1 MPPARTLSYSRP
13 LSRPAA
19 NAHAGKYS
27 LLFGL
32 ILCLGMAACQS
43 EPATPNQH
51 VEVFTW
57 WTSGS
62 EAAALESVFEAFR
75 AQFPDIDIINA
86 SIAGGGG
93 SAARPVLQTRLIG
106 GNPPD
111 TWQTHHGAEIQTQY
125 IGPGFTESLHDLYL
139 EEDWY
144 ELFAPDLLQ
153 TVSHNGEPHM
163 VLINLH
169 RSNILWYNKP
179 LLEEHA
185 VLVGE
190 TLSHDGLFDIAEQLQ
205 MAGVAPLCMGDA
217 GIWANG
223 IMFENT
229 LVGVIGPERY
239 LGLWDGR
246 TAFTDADVRQAITT
260 YGKLLDYLNTDH
272 AALSWDQAVD
282 KLIDGG
288 CAFYSMGDWAYGELT
303 QAGMIDNEDFGWV
316 AHPGSETAY
325 ILVTDGFTL
334 AKGAPN
340 PGAARNM
347 LRVMGQQVVQQEFNL
362 LKGSICARSD
372 CDRSAFSPYLQWAM
386 DSYSKT
392 TSVPTVVHGS
402 AAPADFRQAL
412 NDALTDFVVR
422 RDENAFAASLAR
434 EAEASG
440 FGR

>member
-1 MPPARTLSYSRP
+1 MPRTFSSSRP
-13 LSRPAA
+13 HARPGHH
-19 NAHAGKYS
+19 AHGGHFS
-27 LLFGL
+27 WIIGL
-32 ILCLGMAACQS
+32 ILCLGLGACQS
-43 EPATPNQH
+43 EPETPNQH
-51 VEVFTW
+51 VEVFSW

-62 EAAALESVFEAFR
+62 EAAALEAIFEAFR
-75 AQFPDIDIINA
+75 TQYPNTDIINA

-93 SAARPVLQTRLIG
+93 SAARPVLQTRLVG

-111 TWQTHHGAEIQTQY
+111 TWQTHHGAEVQTQY
-125 IGPGFTESLHDLYL
+125 IGPGFTESLHDLYV
-139 EEDWY
+139 EEGWY
-144 ELFAPDLLQ
+144 ELFTPELLQ
-153 TVSHNGEPHM
+153 TVSHDGVPHM

-179 LLEEHA
+179 LLIEHA
-185 VLVGE
+185 VRVGE
-190 TLSHDGLFDIAEQLQ
+190 TLSYDELFEIADHLQ
-205 MAGVAPLCMGDA
+205 NSGVAALCMGDA

-229 LVGVIGPERY
+229 LVGVMGPERY
-239 LGLWDGR
+239 LGLWEGT
-246 TAFTDADVRQAITT
+246 TAFTDADIRQAITT
-260 YGKLLDYLNTDH
+260 YSRLLDYLNADH

-282 KLIDGG
+282 KLLDGG

-303 QAGMIDNEDFGWV
+303 QAGMIDHEDFGWV
-316 AHPGSETAY
+316 PHPGTENTN

-340 PGAARNM
+340 PEAARNM
-347 LRVMGQQVVQQEFNL
+347 LRVMGQRAVQQEFNL

-386 DSYSKT
+386 DSYNT
-392 TSVPTVVHGS
+392 TVSIPTVVHGS

-422 RDENAFAASLAR
+422 RDEEAFAATLAR
-434 EAEASG
+434 EAKASG
-440 FGR
+440 FGQ